1 MPLTKVVIGGFRSIK
16 ETAVIP
22 LAPVTLMFGPNSAG
36 KTSVLRGL
44 ELLRE
49 VLTARLEG
57 VNLDHFAPVR
67 TFHRLGADHRSTDLT
82 LGAELVNCVINC
94 DAQALGWA
102 GLAPQ
107 GSEGGVAVDVLDYR
121 FTLDRA
127 METSDKW
134 RLAFGGEELFSVHLS
149 RKRAAKELPPLWF
162 PFDKQLLLLNLES
175 AWIAQLP
182 SVGRLIRKLK
192 NPGLAA
198 PYLKHIRVEDQQ
210 CAIPLWVHHGRLVSW
225 ADDPVDDGGL
235 DEFLEELSAAE
246 HKAFHQAHSYVAAV
260 CEEINSVLDAVERAV
275 TQQLDILV
283 VPGGR
288 GLMTREQLTFPLRDP
303 VFKVHSLSD
312 ALARYAN
319 WLFNSATNTWLPDAL
334 KARQDFVNEMLAHG
348 LFGKRV
354 YQFYPVATKMLE
366 SSLSL
371 HPGGQAKKRK
381 WSEPAGMGGDC
392 ALMLHDGQ
400 QRALN
405 IEEVGSGVSYVL
417 PVLVALWDA
426 RLSWVEQPEL
436 HLHPAAQCEM
446 ADVFIK
452 AFHLGHFSVIETHSE
467 HLLLRLL
474 RRVRETHSDHQPVP
488 NLRCPA
494 EAVCVLYFDPQ
505 DDGSTHVHHLRV
517 SRSGDFLDKWPAGFF
532 EERYREL
539 FDE

>member
-22 LAPVTLMFGPNSAG
+22 LAPVTMMFGPNSAG

-57 VNLDHFAPVR
+57 VNLEHFPSVR

-82 LGAELVNCVINC
+82 LGAELVNCIIQC
-94 DAQALGWA
+94 DTQALGWA
-102 GLAPQ
+102 ALAAQ
-107 GSEGGVAVDVLDYR
+107 GMEGGVGIDVLDYR

-134 RLAFGGEELFSVHLS
+134 RLAFGGEELFSVHLA
-149 RKRAAKELPPLWF
+149 RKRVAKELPPLWF

-175 AWIAQLP
+175 PWITQLP

-192 NPGLAA
+192 SPGLAA

-210 CAIPLWVHHGRLVSW
+210 CAIPLWVHRGRLMPW
-225 ADDPVDDGGL
+225 GEDPVDDGRL
-235 DEFLEELSAAE
+235 DDFLEELSASE
-246 HKAFHQAHSYVAAV
+246 RKAFHLADPYVAAV
-260 CEEINSVLDAVERAV
+260 CEELNAVIDAVERAMI
-275 TQQLDILV
+275 QQLDILV

-303 VFKVHSLSD
+303 VFKVRSLSD
-312 ALARYAN
+312 ALALYAN
-319 WLFNSATNTWLPDAL
+319 WLFNSATDSWLPEKL
-334 KARQDFVNEMLAHG
+334 RARNDFVNEALTHG
-348 LFGKRV
+348 LFGKRT
-354 YQFYPVATKMLE
+354 YQFYPVATRILE

-371 HPGGQAKKRK
+371 HPGGRAKKK
-381 WSEPAGMGGDC
+381 WSEPSQMGGDC
-392 ALMLHDGQ
+392 ALVLQDGQ

-452 AFHLGHFSVIETHSE
+452 AFHQGHFSVIETHSE

-474 RRVRETHSDHQPVP
+474 RRVRETHADQQPVP
-488 NLRCPA
+488 TLRCPA

-517 SRSGDFLDKWPAGFF
+517 SRSGDFLDQWPAGFF